1 MTLPRWLKKNI
12 PLGGTDRYTRRLVE
26 ELALATVCEHAKCPN
41 RMECYA
47 RKTATFMILGDCC
60 TRSCGFCGVRTGRP
74 EPVDPG
80 EPDRVAE
87 AVERLGLAYVVLTG
101 VSRDDLGDGG
111 AGHFC
116 DCIDALRK
124 LPSPPKIEVLPSDFA
139 GNMEAVD
146 RLAAA
151 LPEVYNYNT
160 ETVPRLFRSV
170 RGPIPKLETTLE
182 IFRRIARNQPSIA
195 LKSGLMLGLGETN
208 EEVLEVLVMLR
219 EAGCRRITIG
229 QYLQP
234 GPANLPVARYV
245 PPEEFDAIAVLA
257 GQLGFEDVFAG
268 PFVRSSYRAE
278 EHAPEPRSARIR

>member
-1 MTLPRWLKKNI
+1 
-12 PLGGTDRYTRRLVE
+12 
-26 ELALATVCEHAKCPN
+26 
-41 RMECYA
+41 
-47 RKTATFMILGDCC
+47 
-60 TRSCGFCGVRTGRP
+60 
-74 EPVDPG
+74 
-80 EPDRVAE
+80 
-87 AVERLGLAYVVLTG
+87 YVVLTG